1 MQAFWQEEGT
11 GEPRGCV
18 EWFLG
23 QVLRSLCPLRTLAQR
38 QGLVVPQDRHPSV
51 HREGRPKLLRVNPAS
66 VYPTLLNWETSGKFR
81 KRKTKFAIV

>member
-1 MQAFWQEEGT
+1 MVPGT
-11 GEPRGCV
+11 GAS
-18 EWFLG
+18 
-23 QVLRSLCPLRTLAQR
+23 RSLSLENVAQR